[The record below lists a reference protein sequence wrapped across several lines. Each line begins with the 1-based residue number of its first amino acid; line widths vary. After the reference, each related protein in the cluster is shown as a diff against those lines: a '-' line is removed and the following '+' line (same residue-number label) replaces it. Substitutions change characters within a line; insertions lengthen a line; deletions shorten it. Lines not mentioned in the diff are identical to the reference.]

1 VSKIRIL
8 IVDDHAIL
16 REGLRALLSYYDDV
30 DVVGEAQD
38 GLEALQLVEKVKP
51 DIVLM
56 DIAMPE
62 MNGFEATR
70 QIYERFPNT
79 RVLVLTQYEDWQ
91 YVMPLLKAG
100 AEGYILKRALGAD
113 LISAVRAISKGDSFL
128 YPPVAKV
135 VLDQIQQSGDRL
147 AAQTK
152 DLTGRE
158 KEVLAHIMEGKTNRQ
173 IALELSL
180 SIKTVEWHRCNI
192 MEKLGVSSLAELVHY
207 AFKYDLGLSLSL
219 FPTSD
224 E

>member
-1 VSKIRIL
+1 MNKIRIL

-30 DVVGEAQD
+30 EVVGEAQD
-38 GLEALQLVEKVKP
+38 GLEALTLVEKIQP

-56 DIAMPE
+56 DIAMPG

-70 QIYERFPNT
+70 RIYERFPNT
-79 RVLVLTQYEDWQ
+79 HVLVLTQYEEWQ

-100 AEGYILKRALGAD
+100 ADGYILKRALGSD
-113 LISAVRAISKGDSFL
+113 LISAVRAIYRGDSFL

-135 VLDQIQQSGDRL
+135 VLDQVQQSGDKP
-147 AAQTK
+147 AAHTK
-152 DLTGRE
+152 DLTMRE
-158 KEVLAHIMEGKTNRQ
+158 KEVLALIMEGKTNRQ

-180 SIKTVEWHRCNI
+180 SIKTVEWHRSNI
-192 MEKLGVSSLAELVHY
+192 MEKLGVNSLAELMHY
-207 AFKYDLGLSLSL
+207 AYKYDLGLSLPK
-219 FPTSD
+219 FPGSD